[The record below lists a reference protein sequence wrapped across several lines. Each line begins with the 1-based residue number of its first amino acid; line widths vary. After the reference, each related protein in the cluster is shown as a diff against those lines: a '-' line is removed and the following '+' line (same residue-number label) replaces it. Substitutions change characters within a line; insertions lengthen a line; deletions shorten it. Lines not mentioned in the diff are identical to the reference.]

1 MIEEDVRRLVAQLYT
16 HVAALPWKDEGFT
29 KSKAAQGAAEDQI
42 VSLTVHEIMKLQEAI
57 V

>member
-42 VSLTVHEIMKLQEAI
+42 VSLTVHEIMKLQENK
-57 V
+57 